1 MCVQFSVE
9 SIGIA
14 TDAERQRIFFTNKY
28 VRKVEVVGND
38 GTGRTALVEVT
49 NVDSG
54 HTINLVTL
62 DLKQR

>member
-1 MCVQFSVE
+1 M
-9 SIGIA
+9 GIA
-14 TDAERQRIFFTNKY
+14 ADGEGERIFFTNKN

-38 GTGRTALVEVT
+38 GTVRTTLVEVT

-54 HTINLVTL
+54 HTIQLVTL